1 MTRIEIFADLA
12 CPWCYV
18 AERRLDRALAHRPG
32 REVEKVWRPFLL
44 QPELPPSGV
53 PWTEFVQSK
62 WGGMEHAQP
71 MFERLSAV
79 GEADGIRFDW
89 PRVVSAPNTLDAH
102 RLILFAERKGKEWGV
117 ADALFRGYFAEGRD
131 LNDHDTLVE
140 IAAAEELDRDEAREW
155 LSADTGALEV
165 EASRRS
171 AAALGVEAV
180 PFFVFDGRYAVAGAQ
195 PIELFL
201 EVLDRCELQDV
212 PVS

>member
-1 MTRIEIFADLA
+1 MTKIEVFADLS

-32 REVEKVWRPFLL
+32 RAVEKVWRPFLL
-44 QPELPPSGV
+44 QPEVPEQGV
-53 PWTEFVQSK
+53 PWKEFVDTK
-62 WGGMEHAQP
+62 WGGMEQAQP
-71 MFERLSAV
+71 MFDRLSAV
-79 GEADGIRFDW
+79 AEADGIEFDW
-89 PRVVSAPNTLDAH
+89 HRVSSFPNTVDAH
-102 RLILFAERKGKEWGV
+102 RLVLFAERKGKEWPV

-131 LNDHDTLVE
+131 LNDRDTLVE
-140 IAAAEELDRDEAREW
+140 IARAEALDPDEAREW
-155 LSADTGALEV
+155 LSTDLGAREV

-171 AAALGVEAV
+171 ASALGVEAV

-195 PIELFL
+195 PLELFL